1 MDTKKL
7 RKGFG
12 LAAGRNAQLDAYFKA
27 CNEAA
32 DEIDRLRALVD
43 IGYDHLL
50 SCGYRE
56 EDPTLTQ
63 LRAGLTPNALAQA
76 SGAGRAEETTGGCT
90 ASPGA
95 LG

>member
-12 LAAGRNAQLDAYFKA
+12 FADGRNAQLDAYFKA

-63 LRAGLTPNALAQA
+63 MRAGLTPNAGVTG
-76 SGAGRAEETTGGCT
+76 SGEGQ
-90 ASPGA
+90 
-95 LG
+95 